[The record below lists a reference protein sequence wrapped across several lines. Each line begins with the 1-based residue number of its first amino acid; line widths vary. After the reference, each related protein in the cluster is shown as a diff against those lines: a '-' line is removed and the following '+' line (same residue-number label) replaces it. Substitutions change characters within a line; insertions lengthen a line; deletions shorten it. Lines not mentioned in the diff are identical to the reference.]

1 MERTCNSWARLK
13 VNSVVLVIAVCAFP
27 GCDKLTPEQK
37 RREEIGTHAAITA
50 SFWVPAQ
57 RACRGVGS
65 NDVKQC
71 AELNGSLLDEQS
83 AQMMAKLATDQADSY
98 REACRATFSDDYC
111 TRLLRRA
118 VAIENRKPQ
127 ALESQSAY

>member
-57 RACRGVGS
+57 RACRSVGL

-71 AELNGSLLDEQS
+71 AELKGSLLEEQS
-83 AQMMAKLATDQADSY
+83 AQMMAKLATDQVASY